1 MGKKTQEVVRRGFD
15 QDIESLIS
23 QLNGVVVNIIQGRVH
38 FEDKPGNETFHDT
51 RAYELLVASRLIK
64 AISLLEL
71 VSNEDCRG
79 LFE

>member
-1 MGKKTQEVVRRGFD
+1 MEKKVQEIVRRGFD
-15 QDIESLIS
+15 STRESLIG
-23 QLNGVVVNIIQGRVH
+23 QLELVAMDIIKGRVH
-38 FEDKPGNETFHDT
+38 FDNAPGVEAFHDT
-51 RAYELLVASRLIK
+51 RAYELLVASKLTQ

>member
-1 MGKKTQEVVRRGFD
+1 MGKKVEEVVRRGFD

-23 QLNGVVVNIIQGRVH
+23 QLNRVAINIIKGRVH
-38 FEDKPGNETFHDT
+38 FENEPGNETYRNT

-64 AISLLEL
+64 ATSLLEL

>member
-1 MGKKTQEVVRRGFD
+1 MGKKTQEIVRRGFD
-15 QDIESLIS
+15 EDIESLIS
-23 QLNGVVVNIIQGRVH
+23 QLNTVAVAIIKGRVH
-38 FEDKPGNETFHDT
+38 FENEIGHETYFNT

>member
-1 MGKKTQEVVRRGFD
+1 MGKKTEEVVRRGFD
-15 QDIESLIS
+15 RDIESLIS
-23 QLNGVVVNIIQGRVH
+23 QLNMVAVAIVKGRVH
-38 FEDKPGNETFHDT
+38 FENEIGHETFCDT

-64 AISLLEL
+64 ATSLLEL

>member
-1 MGKKTQEVVRRGFD
+1 MGKKTQDVVRRGFD
-15 QDIESLIS
+15 KNIESLIG
-23 QLNGVVVNIIQGRVH
+23 QLEEVAMDIIRGRVH
-38 FEDKPGNETFHDT
+38 FDNAPGVEAYHDT
-51 RAYELLVASRLIK
+51 RAYELLVASKITQ